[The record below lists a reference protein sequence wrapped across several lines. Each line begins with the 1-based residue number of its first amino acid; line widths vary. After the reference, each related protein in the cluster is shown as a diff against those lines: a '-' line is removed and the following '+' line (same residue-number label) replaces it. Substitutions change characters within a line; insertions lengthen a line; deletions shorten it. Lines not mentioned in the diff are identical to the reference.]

1 MEKRETISI
10 LLGASQ
16 LEMSLLLKVNRS
28 QWSMFELGKRSLPVA
43 AKLELSEM
51 LKHVQSTNSKNSKKQ
66 LLSVQQENKKTEV
79 LEALLF
85 ENQYQQLV
93 VEKKIAAILKKQEAA
108 IAALQLIDYLAKTDK
123 KATNPYLLQN
133 METKAKRKA
142 AENSDA
148 VLITHQIKQ
157 ELLKYEAELLK
168 NAITSLVSESVVVKK

>member
-16 LEMSLLLKVNRS
+16 LEMATLLKITRS
-28 QWSMFELGKRSLPVA
+28 QWSMYELGKRSLPLA
-43 AKLELSEM
+43 AAQQLSEI
-51 LKHVQSTNSKNSKKQ
+51 LAQVQPQKRAKKQ
-66 LLSVQQENKKTEV
+66 VPTAEQQAQKKQT
-79 LEALLF
+79 LEALLR
-85 ENQYQQLV
+85 ENEYQQLV
-93 VEKKIAAILKKQEAA
+93 VERKIAGIQKKQVAA
-108 IAALQLIDYLAKTDK
+108 VAALQLLGYLADTDK
-123 KATNPYLLQN
+123 KTTPPHLLQS